1 MQIQV
6 NGQPRQVTAAVSLQ
20 QLLLDLGYQNALVAV
35 AVNKRCVHRGDLAAT
50 KVEAGDEIEILA
62 PMAGG

>member
-6 NGQPRQVTAAVSLQ
+6 NGQPHQVTATVSLQ
-20 QLLLDLGYQNALVAV
+20 QLLLDLGYQNLLVAV

-50 KVEAGDEIEILA
+50 TVEAGDQIEILA

>member
-6 NGQPRQVTAAVSLQ
+6 NGKPRQVTASVSLQ

-50 KVEAGDEIEILA
+50 KVEAGDEIDILA